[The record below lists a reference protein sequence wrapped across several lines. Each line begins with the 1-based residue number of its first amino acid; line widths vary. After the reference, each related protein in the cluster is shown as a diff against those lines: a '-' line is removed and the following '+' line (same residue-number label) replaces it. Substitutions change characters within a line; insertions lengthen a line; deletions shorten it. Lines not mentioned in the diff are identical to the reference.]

1 MAVEVYR
8 VLFVN
13 QVAVNV
19 IYSCLGIEMFKT
31 LSVHFIDWWHC
42 RSHSATQPLCQ
53 SGWCSHSAT
62 QPEWLERPLVSFR
75 FTHLTHRMQASDRL
89 LQHLWPQVL
98 PQVSGCATQ
107 CHVVIW
113 RAMTCSI
120 LLNWEPCPGPT
131 VAVPLA
137 RTNTVGPD
145 DKQHN
150 VEPPDQSSTLVSMF
164 LPPRPRRGF
173 AIVGPARWPCCPG
186 LAIVNERCFSQL
198 PIPFSEART
207 EAYSLA
213 PSDVLSQ
220 DCITRSPSWTT
231 RYALHE
237 SAWYPSSLS
246 LSLYVVYI
254 ILPQL
259 GLISTTTEMRSIRT
273 IVAVYAFMPVC
284 IYANMQIFPHIY
296 LSRSIIRVYLYIYIY
311 I

>member
-8 VLFVN
+8 VMFVN

-246 LSLYVVYI
+246 LS
-254 ILPQL
+254 
-259 GLISTTTEMRSIRT
+259 M
-273 IVAVYAFMPVC
+273 
-284 IYANMQIFPHIY
+284 
-296 LSRSIIRVYLYIYIY
+296 
-311 I
+311 

>member
-8 VLFVN
+8 VMSVN

-31 LSVHFIDWWHC
+31 LSVHFIDWWLC

-62 QPEWLERPLVSFR
+62 QPEWLEQPLVSFR
-75 FTHLTHRMQASDRL
+75 FTHLTHRMQASHRL

-164 LPPRPRRGF
+164 FATAAKVRICNCWACKVALLPRPGYCEWTVLLSASNSLLWGAHGSIF
-173 AIVGPARWPCCPG
+173 
-186 LAIVNERCFSQL
+186 
-198 PIPFSEART
+198 ART
-207 EAYSLA
+207 FWCPVTRLHHTK
-213 PSDVLSQ
+213 PILNHKV
-220 DCITRSPSWTT
+220 CITWNCMIPQFCLS
-231 RYALHE
+231 LF
-237 SAWYPSSLS
+237 LS

-254 ILPQL
+254 
-259 GLISTTTEMRSIRT
+259 
-273 IVAVYAFMPVC
+273 
-284 IYANMQIFPHIY
+284 
-296 LSRSIIRVYLYIYIY
+296 
-311 I
+311 